1 MPDTITITLPL
12 PNKMLSPNHTVGSIG
27 GRMAKAQAIKS
38 YRQNAW
44 LATLASIA
52 ERSEFHQIQAA
63 QVTLVF
69 YLPDKRRRDIGNLE
83 ASMKPAYDGLVDAGL
98 IVDDDYLHLEHAQS
112 TIEIDKGNP
121 RVEITVTRVTHWWR
135 LP

>member
-1 MPDTITITLPL
+1 MDSITITLPL

-44 LATLASIA
+44 LATLAHVA
-52 ERSEFHQIQAA
+52 EGHVSPMQSA
-63 QVTLVF
+63 QVTLTF
-69 YLPDKRRRDIGNLE
+69 HLPDQRRRDIGNLE

-98 IVDDDYLHLEHAQS
+98 IVDDDYLHLRHLPS

-121 RVEITVTRVTHWWR
+121 RVEITVTRVD
-135 LP
+135 